1 MGVLQRFERRLG
13 GLVEGAFA
21 KVFKGGVEPV
31 EIASALARET
41 DDRRANSSNR
51 VLVPNE
57 FAVEL
62 AGGDFARL
70 APYTRALCDEL
81 AEMVREHAAEQR
93 YTFVGPVTVRLAE
106 AADLDIGVFRIRS
119 SVASADPAVV
129 GGRRPRPAAP
139 GTPHLL
145 ITTRAPGGSGS
156 GEREYPLDAE
166 TTVIGRSVECDIRLN
181 DTGVS
186 RRHGEIRRL
195 PDGQFLYVDA
205 GSTNGSLVNGR
216 AATQVKL
223 VNGDRIELGT
233 AVVEFRREEARGATG
248 PRGPRT
254 PVPARSSPPPGRPTP
269 PPADHRTPPP
279 FDPRQP
285 TPSTRRGTP
294 APDDRYARPEP
305 GGPGGREP
313 GYRDRP
319 GRDPRD
325 GDYREGPSP
334 RFRDDPSGR
343 PAGDHRPDAYR
354 EGPSPRFRDDPGAP
368 PDGYR
373 EGPSARFRDEP
384 PARPPARP
392 PAGPRP
398 DGYREG
404 PSPRFRDDGAPARGR
419 PGPTPPPNARQGGE
433 RGDGGRR
440 APGPGREPEYGRAGR
455 PDPGRG
461 HRGEPPRA
469 GARGA
474 GGPADEMYRSSTDPR
489 QRPPARADDGLEA
502 LEPLDGFDDAETR
515 LPSRAANH
523 PGDDRRRRGW

>member
-269 PPADHRTPPP
+269 PPANHRTPPS

-294 APDDRYARPEP
+294 APDDRYARPEPGVP

-334 RFRDDPSGR
+334 RFRD
-343 PAGDHRPDAYR
+343 
-354 EGPSPRFRDDPGAP
+354 
-368 PDGYR
+368 
-373 EGPSARFRDEP
+373 EP
-384 PARPPARP
+384 PARPS
-392 PAGPRP
+392 AGPRP

-461 HRGEPPRA
+461 HRGEPSRA
-469 GARGA
+469 GARGAGGA

>member
-41 DDRRANSSNR
+41 DDRRAQSSNR

-70 APYTRALCDEL
+70 APYTRELCDGL

-106 AADLDIGVFRIRS
+106 ADDLDIGVFRIRS

-129 GGRRPRPAAP
+129 SGRRAGPRRPAAP

-145 ITTRAPGGSGS
+145 ITTRAAGGAS

-166 TTVIGRSVECDIRLN
+166 ITVIGRSVECDIRLN

-223 VNGDRIELGT
+223 MNGDRVELGT
-233 AVVEFRREEARGATG
+233 AIVEFRREESRGGG
-248 PRGPRT
+248 PRGART
-254 PVPARSSPPPGRPTP
+254 PPPAARASNPPGRPGLA
-269 PPADHRTPPP
+269 PADQRTPPP
-279 FDPRQP
+279 FDPHQP
-285 TPSTRRGTP
+285 TSPGRRSPTP
-294 APDDRYARPEP
+294 P
-305 GGPGGREP
+305 PGGRGP
-313 GYRDRP
+313 GFADRP
-319 GRDPRD
+319 GRG
-325 GDYREGPSP
+325 GDE
-334 RFRDDPSGR
+334 
-343 PAGDHRPDAYR
+343 
-354 EGPSPRFRDDPGAP
+354 
-368 PDGYR
+368 YR
-373 EGPSARFRDEP
+373 EGPSARFRDDSGP
-384 PARPPARP
+384 RPARRDG
-392 PAGPRP
+392 GPRP
-398 DGYREG
+398 DSYGADEYREG
-404 PSPRFRDDGAPARGR
+404 PSARFRDDSGPRPARRDGGPR
-419 PGPTPPPNARQGGE
+419 PDSYGADEYREGPSARFRDNGPPPPRGGDRGGWPGAGSDRGPGHGRDPQRE
-433 RGDGGRR
+433 RGRGYR
-440 APGPGREPEYGRAGR
+440 AESSVG
-455 PDPGRG
+455 
-461 HRGEPPRA
+461 
-469 GARGA
+469 GARDA
-474 GGPADEMYRSSTDPR
+474 GGDEMYRSQPDPR
-489 QRPPARADDGLEA
+489 QRPAARSDDGLEA
-502 LEPLDGFDDAETR
+502 LEPVDDAGSHG
-515 LPSRAANH
+515 SRRAGGPAERY
-523 PGDDRRRRGW
+523 GDDGRRGGW

>member
-70 APYTRALCDEL
+70 APYSRELCDEL

-119 SVASADPAVV
+119 SVASADAAVV
-129 GGRRPRPAAP
+129 GGRRARPRSAAP

-145 ITTRAPGGSGS
+145 ITTRAPGGSG
-156 GEREYPLDAE
+156 GAEREYPLDAE
-166 TTVIGRSVECDIRLN
+166 IIVIGRSVECDIRLN

-223 VNGDRIELGT
+223 MNGDRIELGT
-233 AVVEFRREEARGATG
+233 AVVEFRREDARAGATG

-254 PVPARSSPPPGRPTP
+254 PPPAARSSVPPGRP
-269 PPADHRTPPP
+269 ADQRTPPP
-279 FDPRQP
+279 FDPHQP
-285 TPSTRRGTP
+285 TSPGRRPVTP
-294 APDDRYARPEP
+294 APGRGDR
-305 GGPGGREP
+305 GN
-313 GYRDRP
+313 
-319 GRDPRD
+319 
-325 GDYREGPSP
+325 DYREGPSP
-334 RFRDDPSGR
+334 RFRDEPGPPDGWGPGR
-343 PAGDHRPDAYR
+343 REENFRGGPA
-354 EGPSPRFRDDPGAP
+354 PRYRDDPGPGPGLRPGPGAGP
-368 PDGYR
+368 GPGPGPGEYR
-373 EGPSARFRDEP
+373 EGPSARFRDDGP
-384 PARPPARP
+384 PARDRR
-392 PAGPRP
+392 PAGP
-398 DGYREG
+398 
-404 PSPRFRDDGAPARGR
+404 
-419 PGPTPPPNARQGGE
+419 PPPLRGPGRGE
-433 RGDGGRR
+433 RER
-440 APGPGREPEYGRAGR
+440 PSPGREPHR
-455 PDPGRG
+455 DPRRDGGRG
-461 HRGEPPRA
+461 FRGE
-469 GARGA
+469 
-474 GGPADEMYRSSTDPR
+474 
-489 QRPPARADDGLEA
+489 PARADDGLEA
-502 LEPLDGFDDAETR
+502 LEPLDEPDPYG
-515 LPSRAANH
+515 SGRAGGRH
-523 PGDDRRRRGW
+523 GDDNRRRDW